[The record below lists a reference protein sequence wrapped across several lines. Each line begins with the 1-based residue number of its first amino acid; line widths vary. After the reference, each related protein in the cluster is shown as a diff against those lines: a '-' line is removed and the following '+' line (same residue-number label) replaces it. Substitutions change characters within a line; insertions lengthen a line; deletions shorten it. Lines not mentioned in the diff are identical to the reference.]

1 MEWKFKLEKK
11 GSDWKERGPLLDDFV
26 LTSILA
32 LIRVD
37 DNMEL
42 LVGGDTKLVG
52 GYTKHEEI
60 AQNLPDGACIKPLVH
75 NS

>member
-32 LIRVD
+32 LMCVD

-42 LVGGDTKLVG
+42 LFGND
-52 GYTKHEEI
+52 TKHEEI
-60 AQNLPDGACIKPLVH
+60 EQRLPKMELA
-75 NS
+75 

>member
-42 LVGGDTKLVG
+42 LVGGDTE
-52 GYTKHEEI
+52 HEEI